1 VGDVVRAQWS
11 SGLPAGSCQKL
22 STHLALQTM
31 TLCLFLGGWQVK
43 QFPGTLATEIQ
54 GGPQGYR
61 VQNVNDEGDIVCVT
75 HAEKVTDEAATHWL
89 NGTTAVEPG
98 EIAAIV
104 MDVCGVL
111 KFNADPVDMDGSVMR
126 YGPDVAQC

>member
-1 VGDVVRAQWS
+1 
-11 SGLPAGSCQKL
+11 
-22 STHLALQTM
+22 M
-31 TLCLFLGGWQVK
+31 TLRLFLGGWQVK

-61 VQNVNDEGDIVCVT
+61 VQNVIDEGDIVCVT
-75 HAEKVTDEAATHWL
+75 HAEKVTDESATHWL